1 MTLAHFLLIHGAAH
15 GAWCWDAVLPFL
27 NIAGHAAR
35 AIDLPRAGGLGDQAQ
50 AIRAALD
57 DWSGGPVALL
67 GHSMAGF
74 AITAAAEAD
83 PRGIAMLIY
92 LCAFVP
98 APGQSI
104 ASLRRGWPDHPL
116 RGTYDLSPDRA
127 TFSFRPEVATDRFYH
142 DCPPQVA
149 RAATAR
155 LRPEPVA
162 PQESPVTPTGRSAGI
177 PRAYI
182 RCTDDRAIPPAQQG
196 AMAAT
201 LPGAAVHDL
210 PTGHSPF
217 LSAPKALA
225 DLLIRIAP

>member
-1 MTLAHFLLIHGAAH
+1 MARFLLIHGAAH

-27 NIAGHAAR
+27 NITGHAAR
-35 AIDLPRAGGLGDQAQ
+35 AIDLPASGGLEDQAQ

-57 DWSGGPVALL
+57 VWEEDPVVLV

-83 PRGIAMLIY
+83 PRGIAMLVY

-98 APGQSI
+98 APGQTI

-116 RGTYDLSPDRA
+116 RGTYALSPDRA
-127 TFSFRPEVATDRFYH
+127 TFSFRPEVVADRFYH
-142 DCPPQVA
+142 DCPPGVA
-149 RAATAR
+149 QAARAR

-162 PQESPVTPTGRSAGI
+162 PQETAVTPTGRSAGI

-182 RCTDDRAIPPAQQG
+182 RCTQDRAIPPAHQT

-201 LPGAAVHDL
+201 LPTAAVHDL

-217 LSAPKALA
+217 LSAPGALA

>member
-1 MTLAHFLLIHGAAH
+1 MARFLLIHGAAH

-35 AIDLPRAGGLGDQAQ
+35 AIDLPRAGGLDDQAQ

-57 DWSGGPVALL
+57 GWQGGPVVLV

-74 AITAAAEAD
+74 AITRAAEDD
-83 PRGIAMLIY
+83 PRGIAALVY

-98 APGQSI
+98 APGQTI

-116 RGTYDLSPDRA
+116 RGTYALSADRA
-127 TFSFRPEVATDRFYH
+127 TFTFRPEVATDRFYH
-142 DCPPQVA
+142 DCPPDVTQGA
-149 RAATAR
+149 IAR

-162 PQESPVTPTGRSAGI
+162 PQETPVTPTGRSARI
-177 PRAYI
+177 PRAYV
-182 RCTDDRAIPPAQQG
+182 RCTADRAIPPAQQT

-201 LPGAAVHDL
+201 LPGVTLHDL

-217 LSAPKALA
+217 LSAPRALA